1 MENKEILTVAGTRP
15 DYAAE
20 ILEILRSNDAP
31 KVVMRRLE
39 DYHGSD
45 IADVLPKLTEAE
57 RK

>member
-39 DYHGSD
+39 D
-45 IADVLPKLTEAE
+45 
-57 RK
+57 